1 MEKEHILLKKL
12 REQNGLSL
20 SEAAK
25 RLGKGKS
32 WLSEVE
38 NNKGK
43 SALRAKDYEY
53 IYAFYNG
60 DKYRRY
66 FGSWIK
72 EALSSKPRKGFLLN
86 GAIYKFLRCEK
97 AKLSLENASKK
108 VAISKGYLSKI
119 ENGKKDPTKKLKEAL
134 LNAYGYNSK
143 SWEKI
148 VIRDKIR
155 GGSIPTQYK
164 LNILLKNL
172 EEEQLQKVLEFVLS
186 LSTRE
191 KN

>member
-1 MEKEHILLKKL
+1 MKKERILLKKL

-43 SALRAKDYEY
+43 SVLRPKDYEY

-60 DKYRRY
+60 DKYKRH
-66 FGSWIK
+66 FGFWIK

-86 GAIYKFLRCEK
+86 GAIYKFLRCKK
-97 AKLSLENASKK
+97 AKLSLDDASQKA
-108 VAISKGYLSKI
+108 AISKGYLSKI
-119 ENGKKDPTKKLKEAL
+119 ENGQKNPTKKLKEAL
-134 LNAYGYNSK
+134 LNAYGSM
-143 SWEKI
+143 
-148 VIRDKIR
+148 
-155 GGSIPTQYK
+155 P
-164 LNILLKNL
+164 
-172 EEEQLQKVLEFVLS
+172 FP
-186 LSTRE
+186 
-191 KN
+191 